1 VSQLSSDENEL
12 NKHELPKREEDV
24 KSYHP
29 AMFANHPFHYL
40 ILWLL
45 MIGGGIGAVMGMFSG
60 NFPLGIFGLLAL
72 IFGGVAYGWWYLNV
86 KFKVLTI
93 TDKRTLYRQG
103 ILSKRTNEVQHDDVR
118 NIQMDQT
125 FLQRVLNVGDIA
137 ISSSGQDDMEIVVK
151 GVGNPQ
157 EIVDLVR
164 RFQ

>member
-1 VSQLSSDENEL
+1 MSQLSSDENEL
-12 NKHELPKREEDV
+12 NKQKLPEREEDV

-45 MIGGGIGAVMGMFSG
+45 IIGGGIGAVMGMFSG
-60 NFPLGIFGLLAL
+60 NFPLGIFGLLSL
-72 IFGGVAYGWWYLNV
+72 ICGGVAYGWWYLNV